1 MQHVITKK
9 YSNQN
14 LHRFQG
20 YTSDISRV
28 NPDIIN
34 VFAAAAFRFGHSQI
48 PDFFQLT
55 DNDLNV
61 RSSPIL
67 STVSDV
73 ITKKTSYNVY
83 KCLGFDFQL
92 FRNPDLIYRSGVL
105 GDSVSGKKFPEI
117 KTIFFHPILQRF
129 TLLK

>member
-1 MQHVITKK
+1 MQHVITKHYNHLK
-9 YSNQN
+9 LY
-14 LHRFQG
+14 RFQG
-20 YTSDISRV
+20 YTSDVSRV

-73 ITKKTSYNVY
+73 ITKKTESDVIAMFINV
-83 KCLGFDFQL
+83 LA
-92 FRNPDLIYRSGVL
+92 S
-105 GDSVSGKKFPEI
+105 
-117 KTIFFHPILQRF
+117 IFSFLE
-129 TLLK
+129 TLT